1 MGLECLFEFP
11 DADVASGDN
20 AVGVDENHER
30 DVVDGK
36 LFEVVGI
43 PAVGVII
50 DVDWDEDEIPTKF
63 VVEFDDKTRKKFMFP
78 VAFSMGMSLED

>member
-1 MGLECLFEFP
+1 MGLERLFEFP

-43 PAVGVII
+43 PTVGVIV
-50 DVDWDEDEIPTKF
+50 DVDGDE
-63 VVEFDDKTRKKFMFP
+63 
-78 VAFSMGMSLED
+78 